1 VLSQEGLNTLL
12 NNDSNYKCRQDN
24 ERILT
29 NYLLD
34 SLSPKAPSELISIND
49 TKKHIQIVAEALNQD
64 VEKHA
69 GIIFFII
76 RISTWTI
83 LLGLLMR
90 YVEMILSSL

>member
-12 NNDSNYKCRQDN
+12 NNDNNYKCRQDN

-69 GIIFFII
+69 GIYYFFYHLDIQ
-76 RISTWTI
+76 
-83 LLGLLMR
+83 
-90 YVEMILSSL
+90 